1 MSAGSE
7 VAVGEHMEAP
17 AKGKKIVRREVVR
30 VITPGT
36 LTDTQYLDGAANNFL
51 LALHRAGGGAGRT
64 LGAALVDVSTGEF
77 WVGESEGD
85 GEALLESALLRRP
98 AESLLARDSELALAS
113 RLGALGLPATTGEP
127 SWFAL
132 RQARERVAAHFR
144 VPSLVAL
151 GARGMSAG
159 IRAAA

>member
-1 MSAGSE
+1 YIARLIRAGRK
-7 VAVGEHMEAP
+7 VAVCEQMEAP
-17 AKGKKIVRREVVR
+17 GKGKKIVRREGVR

-36 LTDTQYLDGAANNFL
+36 LTDTQYLNGVANNFL
-51 LALHRAGGGAGRT
+51 LVLQLSWVVACGVMD
-64 LGAALVDVSTGEF
+64 AALADITTGTL

-85 GEALLESALLRRP
+85 CEALLESALLRRP

-113 RLGALGLPATTGEP
+113 RLGALGLPVTTGEP

-144 VPSLVAL
+144 VPSLDGL
-151 GARGMSAG
+151 G
-159 IRAAA
+159 